1 MKKRNPQPLVW
12 EIADAERLT
21 SFCSDSEWAV
31 AHARGSSE
39 GSQGCREDADDDL
52 NDGLPSFFLHSAF
65 MVFLGVNYY
74 GGSPAGAE
82 APSDGLVSFARC
94 DRTVAATA
102 LVVAALRTA
111 AGLTAAALRT
121 TAFG

>member
-65 MVFLGVNYY
+65 MVFLGFITME
-74 GGSPAGAE
+74 GALLGQK
-82 APSDGLVSFARC
+82 PPPMV
-94 DRTVAATA
+94 
-102 LVVAALRTA
+102 
-111 AGLTAAALRT
+111 
-121 TAFG
+121 

>member
-21 SFCSDSEWAV
+21 SLCSECDWAV
-31 AHARGSSE
+31 AHATRSSE

-65 MVFLGVNYY
+65 MVFFRVTSKSLCLSV
-74 GGSPAGAE
+74 
-82 APSDGLVSFARC
+82 DQ
-94 DRTVAATA
+94 
-102 LVVAALRTA
+102 
-111 AGLTAAALRT
+111 
-121 TAFG
+121 

>member
-1 MKKRNPQPLVW
+1 MGDCGRG
-12 EIADAERLT
+12 EINKFL
-21 SFCSDSEWAV
+21 SSDSEWAV

-65 MVFLGVNYY
+65 MVFLGVDYY

-82 APSDGLVSFARC
+82 APSDGLVAFARR

-102 LVVAALRTA
+102 LVVAAGVVT
-111 AGLTAAALRT
+111 GL
-121 TAFG
+121 